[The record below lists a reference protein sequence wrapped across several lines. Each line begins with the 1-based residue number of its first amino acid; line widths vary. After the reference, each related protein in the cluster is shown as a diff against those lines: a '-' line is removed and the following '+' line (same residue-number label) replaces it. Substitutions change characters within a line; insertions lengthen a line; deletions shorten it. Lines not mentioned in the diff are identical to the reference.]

1 MKKDTLFLFK
11 GDYKQLDHKNSTS
24 VEDWYSRPPFN
35 SVIDVQWTP
44 TVQGSHVSEWMTHD
58 SPKRFCSL
66 YTSPW
71 LRCTNRPTSWHSGQ
85 RRLQGQSKFKT
96 KQKWTLCLY
105 EAYIL
110 GNICG
115 FASPASLPVVPA
127 LWYPFGEPFSGSE
140 RRWGWLI
147 LGCKGR
153 CELKACTIRTLQPPG
168 HKIRSL
174 LELLVKSPAVS
185 ADDAEGNQWVRH
197 KSRIVTRQLC
207 HYTGTGCLGMKQSW
221 RKAKA
226 KRWRDWK
233 NP

>member
-1 MKKDTLFLFK
+1 MNSKCTSIATVASHFTVGTWGETQQCMRCIYLVDMSPQEKGTHPLLFK
-11 GDYKQLDHKNSTS
+11 GDYKQLDHKSSTP
-24 VEDWYSRPPFN
+24 VEDWHSRPSFY

-71 LRCTNRPTSWHSGQ
+71 LPCTNHPTSWHSGQ
-85 RRLQGQSKFKT
+85 HRLQDQSKFKT
-96 KQKWTLCLY
+96 KQKWTPCLC

-115 FASPASLPVVPA
+115 FASPAFLPVVPA
-127 LWYPFGEPFSGSE
+127 LWCPFGEPFSVSE

-147 LGCKGR
+147 LGRKGG

-168 HKIRSL
+168 HK
-174 LELLVKSPAVS
+174 
-185 ADDAEGNQWVRH
+185 
-197 KSRIVTRQLC
+197 
-207 HYTGTGCLGMKQSW
+207 LGHC
-221 RKAKA
+221 
-226 KRWRDWK
+226 
-233 NP
+233 